1 MNSGEDKPMRR
12 RVLMEL
18 MVPMGLMVV
27 LLPVLAGCSAT
38 GPVKKMAAAEVAEV
52 DLTSGQQK
60 LSYAA
65 GYQIGDMFQN
75 QKLSI
80 HSAAL
85 LQGIDDARRNIRP
98 VMPKGEM
105 KRILRD
111 PKKFLLED
119 AAASELKGEVD
130 SGAYLETN
138 SKKAGVVVLE
148 SGLQYRVIHPGS
160 GKSPLAQDQ
169 VRIKYQ
175 GKTLAGNVFTPAE
188 KMETAEV
195 TNVQNLVPGLVEG
208 LQRMQ
213 EGGRWELYLPSS
225 LAYARSGPLAGKA
238 LIFDI
243 ELLEVLPAS
252 P

>member
-1 MNSGEDKPMRR
+1 MLRY
-12 RVLMEL
+12 
-18 MVPMGLMVV
+18 GLIVVV
-27 LLPVLAGCSAT
+27 LLLMAGCST
-38 GPVKKMAAAEVAEV
+38 SRPEKKMAAAEVPEV
-52 DLTSGQQK
+52 DLTLSHQK

-80 HSAAL
+80 HSQAL
-85 LQGIDDARRNIRP
+85 LKGIEDARQNIRP
-98 VMPKGEM
+98 PMAKGEM

-119 AAASELKGEVD
+119 AAAQEVKGEVD
-130 SGAYLETN
+130 GKTFLEAN
-138 SKKAGVVVLE
+138 RKKAGVVVLE
-148 SGLQYRVIHPGS
+148 SGLQYRVLQPGS
-160 GKSPLAQDQ
+160 GKSPVAGDRVKL
-169 VRIKYQ
+169 RYR
-175 GKTLAGNVFTPAE
+175 GTTLEGNAFTPAE
-188 KMETAEV
+188 KFDTPEV
-195 TNVQNLVPGLVEG
+195 VNLQNLVPGIVEG
-208 LQRMQ
+208 VQLMK
-213 EGGRWELYLPSS
+213 EGARWEFYLPSR